1 MPARSSILHRKNE
14 ISPLHIT
21 PLRCNS
27 YLSSPAHTQIHES
40 TADVRH
46 DSGDDLSG
54 SGDERAHWD
63 DKASKVGDE
72 REALQGDNDDMGALT
87 RRTRKRYRSAAEK
100 KFPWKRRIK
109 RHRFSS
115 PFPSDEG
122 DETGSESD
130 ISSYAPVESYRM
142 SNLASASSL
151 LALSLGRE
159 REPKSKNKLE
169 STDKMCRQHSLSR
182 TAVVYEQQCW
192 EGEILQE
199 RDIRQERGRP
209 RKQYLVR
216 WKESWVDGA
225 RLASPDLLRNWREK
239 KAL

>member
-1 MPARSSILHRKNE
+1 MLARSSVLHRKNMT
-14 ISPLHIT
+14 SPTHIT
-21 PLRCNS
+21 LLRCNS
-27 YLSSPAHTQIHES
+27 YLSSPAHTQIHKS

-46 DSGDDLSG
+46 DSGDDLSR
-54 SGDERAHWD
+54 SGDERAHRD

-72 REALQGDNDDMGALT
+72 GGALQGNDNDMSAPI
-87 RRTRKRYRSAAEK
+87 RRTAKRRRSAAEK
-100 KFPWKRRIK
+100 KLPLKRHIK

-115 PFPSDEG
+115 PFSSDEG

-130 ISSYAPVESYRM
+130 TSSYAPVKSYRI
-142 SNLASASSL
+142 SNLASASVL
-151 LALSLGRE
+151 PLSLGRE
-159 REPKSKNKLE
+159 REPRFNKNCD
-169 STDKMCRQHSLSR
+169 STDRMCRQHSPSR
-182 TAVVYEQQCW
+182 TVVVYEQQCW

-199 RDIRQERGRP
+199 RDLRQERGRP

-225 RLASPDLLRNWREK
+225 RLACPDLLRNWREK

>member
-40 TADVRH
+40 TAEVCH

-54 SGDERAHWD
+54 SGDERAHRD

-72 REALQGDNDDMGALT
+72 GGALQGDNNDMSALI
-87 RRTRKRYRSAAEK
+87 RRTIKRRRSAAEK
-100 KFPWKRRIK
+100 KLPLKRRIK

-115 PFPSDEG
+115 PFSSDG

-130 ISSYAPVESYRM
+130 ISSYAPVESYRI

-151 LALSLGRE
+151 LPLSLGRE
-159 REPKSKNKLE
+159 REPKSNKKRE
-169 STDKMCRQHSLSR
+169 STDRIYRQHSHSR
-182 TAVVYEQQCW
+182 TAVIYEQQCW

-199 RDIRQERGRP
+199 RDMRQERGRP

-225 RLASPDLLRNWREK
+225 RFASPDLLRNWREK